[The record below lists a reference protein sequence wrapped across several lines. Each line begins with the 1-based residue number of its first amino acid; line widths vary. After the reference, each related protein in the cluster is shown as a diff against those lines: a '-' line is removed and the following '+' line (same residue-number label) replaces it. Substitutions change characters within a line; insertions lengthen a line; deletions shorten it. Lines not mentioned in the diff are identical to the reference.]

1 MSAFGRS
8 GKDVNLALALAS
20 GSSQVAAA
28 EQLRIST
35 RTIRRKMA
43 QPQFRGLIAEFRD
56 QFIAQALGRLADNM
70 TRAADSF
77 VTVLNSEREELRL
90 RAARGML
97 SLGLRLRDS
106 VELTERIRQIEA
118 ELACKL
124 SGAA

>member
-1 MSAFGRS
+1 MG
-8 GKDVNLALALAS
+8 
-20 GSSQVAAA
+20 
-28 EQLRIST
+28 IST

-43 QPQFRGLIAEFRD
+43 RPKFRRLIAELRD
-56 QFIAQALGRLADNM
+56 EFIGQALGRLADNM

-77 VTVLNSEREELRL
+77 TTSLDSDNEALRL

-106 VELTERIRQIEA
+106 VELTERIRQVEE

-124 SGAA
+124 AGVP